1 MNLLEGEK
9 ILIFGYGNPGRH
21 DDALGSLFVQRIQ
34 QMNQDNIYTDADY
47 QLNIELSAEL
57 VNYDKVIFVDA
68 SKEGEEPF
76 YFKRVFPSKNIT
88 FSTHS
93 VNAESIIAI
102 CDEYFGSAPESW
114 ILGIRGYDFTI
125 GEGITEK
132 AKNNLESAWQYLSKI
147 LNQQRRR
154 EHGTKESYSYY

>member
-1 MNLLEGEK
+1 MNLLEDEK

-21 DDALGSLFVQRIQ
+21 DDALGPLFAQRIQ
-34 QMNQDNIYTDADY
+34 QMNRDNIYTDADY
-47 QLNIELSAEL
+47 QLNIELGAEL

-68 SKEGEEPF
+68 SKEGDEPF
-76 YFKRVFPSKNIT
+76 YLKKVFPSKNIT

-93 VNAESIIAI
+93 VNAESIVAI

-132 AKNNLESAWQYLSKI
+132 AKSNFESAYQYLCKI

-154 EHGTKESYSYY
+154 ENGTKESYTYY